1 MIPRYTRP
9 EMARI
14 WSREHRYE
22 IFLKI
27 ELAVLEAF
35 VEKGILRPDE
45 YEKIRSSVRIDL
57 EDIDERERK
66 TRHDIIAFV
75 ESLAEPLGELGR
87 FIHLGLTS
95 SDILD
100 TATGVQI
107 KESGELLLQGLTRL
121 CTALKEKALTYK
133 KTPCI
138 GRTHGVHAEPY
149 TLGLKFLRWYAEILR
164 QKNRLEYALKE
175 CAVGK
180 ISGAVGT
187 FSHVSPDVETFVCR
201 KLGIHPEPV
210 ASQIVHRDRHAT
222 YILTLALI
230 GASLENIAL
239 EIRHLQRTEVHEL
252 EEPFTK
258 GQKGSSAMPHK
269 KNPILSERICG
280 MARLLRG
287 FAITALENVALWHE
301 RDISHSS
308 TERIILPDASIL
320 VDYMLDKTAWMIEN
334 LQVFPENIQKN
345 LDLTRGLPFSS
356 GILVELLKRGVPR
369 TTAYELVQRNA
380 MKAWNEQRSFLECL
394 ESDEEVL
401 QWLSRDELC
410 TLFSMDA
417 YLSSI
422 DFIYNRVL
430 NGDEP

>member
-1 MIPRYTRP
+1 
-9 EMARI
+9 
-14 WSREHRYE
+14 
-22 IFLKI
+22 
-27 ELAVLEAF
+27 
-35 VEKGILRPDE
+35 
-45 YEKIRSSVRIDL
+45 
-57 EDIDERERK
+57 
-66 TRHDIIAFV
+66 
-75 ESLAEPLGELGR
+75 
-87 FIHLGLTS
+87 
-95 SDILD
+95 
-100 TATGVQI
+100 
-107 KESGELLLQGLTRL
+107 
-121 CTALKEKALTYK
+121 
-133 KTPCI
+133 
-138 GRTHGVHAEPY
+138 
-149 TLGLKFLRWYAEILR
+149 
-164 QKNRLEYALKE
+164 
-175 CAVGK
+175 
-180 ISGAVGT
+180 
-187 FSHVSPDVETFVCR
+187 
-201 KLGIHPEPV
+201 
-210 ASQIVHRDRHAT
+210 
-222 YILTLALI
+222 
-230 GASLENIAL
+230 
-239 EIRHLQRTEVHEL
+239 
-252 EEPFTK
+252 
-258 GQKGSSAMPHK
+258 
-269 KNPILSERICG
+269 

-301 RDISHSS
+301 RDISHSY

>member
-22 IFLKI
+22 IFLEI

-35 VEKGILRPDE
+35 VEKGMLRPDE
-45 YEKIRSSVRIDL
+45 FEKIRSSVRIDL

-201 KLGIHPEPV
+201 KLGIRPEPV

-239 EIRHLQRTEVHEL
+239 EIRHLQRTEVHEF

-334 LQVFPENIQKN
+334 LQVFPENMQKN

-369 TTAYELVQRNA
+369 TKAYELVQRNA

-394 ESDEEVL
+394 ESDKEVL